1 MNRRKFL
8 ARSAAALAAGPSVLG
23 ARRSPAGRPPC
34 DYRIVYNDD
43 SHTLQHVSGLNDLLE
58 KGVDRFI
65 GTQVDALFWSVCEA
79 DVYYFKTRTAE
90 RYGQHVKRFQ
100 SAGGLRFIQGLESV
114 HKEREDYLQAMADR
128 CREIGIQFFV
138 TMRMNDC
145 HDSPKG
151 WNAVD
156 LYSQFKKAH
165 PELLLGESVH
175 PSFATGYDFAYE
187 QSRQNKFKV
196 IEEIVL
202 DYDLDGIELDFLRH
216 PAFFKPEGAFRNR
229 HLITQLVRRVRALVD
244 RTSASRGKPIRL
256 AVRVPS
262 SFNIG
267 FKLGFDVPTW
277 IKEDLLDVVTA
288 GTPRGHESDLSMAEY
303 VEATRG
309 RNLTLLGQ
317 IGLYRPLEQ
326 TRATA
331 LSYWKQGVD
340 GIYLFNWYAP
350 LRNEERWRESLVEV
364 GDPNLLKHRNKR
376 YVIDEQVASLW
387 RRSHPRAQLPLRIQ
401 EEKVGGPAQVKFFM
415 GDEMQDAS
423 AEGKSVNAKFVMR
436 LEQVM
441 DDDDLQFRL
450 NGVGLSRE
458 KEEIKFEPTL
468 FGRRYWLHLPFEAG
482 LLKTGFNQLELVLSQ
497 RNPRLAAPL
506 VLAQMSI
513 HIDYKSGA

>member
-8 ARSAAALAAGPSVLG
+8 AHSAMALSAGPAVLS

-43 SHTLQHVSGLNDLLE
+43 GHTLQWVSGVKDLLQ

-65 GTQVDALFWSVCEA
+65 GTQVDALFWSVGEA

-90 RYGQHVKRFQ
+90 MYGQNVKRFQ

-114 HKEREDYLQAMADR
+114 LREREDYLQAMADR

-138 TMRMNDC
+138 TMRMNDA

-156 LYSQFKKAH
+156 LYSQFKMAH

-175 PSFATGYDFAYE
+175 PSFATGYDFAFE

-216 PAFFKPEGAFRNR
+216 PAFFKPEEAYRNR
-229 HLITQLVRRVRALVD
+229 HLITQLVRKVRALID
-244 RTSASRGKPIRL
+244 RTSESRGKPIRL
-256 AVRVPS
+256 AARVPS
-262 SFNIG
+262 SFNIA

-277 IKEDLLDVVTA
+277 IKEDLLDVITA
-288 GTPRGHESDLSMAEY
+288 GTPRGHESDLTMTEY

-309 RNLTLLGQ
+309 RKLTLLGQ
-317 IGLYRPLEQ
+317 IGLYHPLEQ
-326 TRATA
+326 TRAAA
-331 LSYWKQGVD
+331 LNYWKQGVH

-350 LRNEERWRESLVEV
+350 LRNQERWRESLVEI
-364 GDPNLLKHRNKR
+364 GDPDLLKHQDKR
-376 YVIDEQVASLW
+376 YLIDEQVGSLW
-387 RRSHPRAQLPLRIQ
+387 RRSHPGAQLPLKVQ
-401 EEKVGGPAQVKFFM
+401 ERTVGGPARVSFFI
-415 GDEMQDAS
+415 GDEVQSAS
-423 AEGKSVNAKFVMR
+423 TEGKSVKAKVVMR

-441 DDDDLQFRL
+441 DDDDLQFQL
-450 NGVGLSRE
+450 NGVKLSRE
-458 KEEIKFEPTL
+458 KEEIRFEPTL
-468 FGRRYWLHLPFEAG
+468 FGRRFWLHLPFKAA
-482 LLKTGFNQLELVLSQ
+482 LLKTGSNQLEIVLSQ
-497 RNPRLAAPL
+497 RNPRLAAPV
-506 VLAQMSI
+506 VLAQMSV
-513 HIDYKSGA
+513 HIGYKSRA